1 RANPAGSP
9 PTSAMSQNARGAGP
23 NRSRAMSASVATTS
37 CSSFSY
43 SARSRMKPYIMAASA
58 GVAGLTASAWKG
70 ASVMAVSAEFL
81 EYVLDQL
88 ELLGGVTSRRL
99 FGGAA
104 LYQHGLIFGL
114 VSGEAVYFRTDG
126 SNLADYE
133 AAGSERFDPMPDRP
147 AK

>member
-1 RANPAGSP
+1 
-9 PTSAMSQNARGAGP
+9 
-23 NRSRAMSASVATTS
+23 
-37 CSSFSY
+37 
-43 SARSRMKPYIMAASA
+43 
-58 GVAGLTASAWKG
+58 
-70 ASVMAVSAEFL
+70 MAVSAEFL

-147 AK
+147 AKFGYFSVPPDILEQPGLGQAAAPVPIVTPGGGTESSGTKKSGISGRLGSTR